1 MMTVIVKGDDVPATS
16 SRERMVRAAVELFRE
31 RGYAATSFHDV
42 IERSG
47 APRGSIY
54 HHFPEGKQQ
63 LAREAIHWYA
73 ERTIRALDR
82 AVAAGSALD
91 VLDLF
96 VAASRDSLV
105 ASDFTAGCAIAGVTL
120 DLGMAEEPIR
130 TSVAVAFVRWRDALA
145 DVFGREGAT
154 PAQARRLAHFVVAAA
169 EGALLLARAQRDA
182 QPIDDVA
189 VELRTHVRAALTR

>member
-1 MMTVIVKGDDVPATS
+1 
-16 SRERMVRAAVELFRE
+16 MVRAAVELFRE

-63 LAREAIHWYA
+63 LAREAIDWYA

-82 AVAAGSALD
+82 AVAAGSPLD
-91 VLDLF
+91 VLDIF

-105 ASDFTAGCAIAGVTL
+105 ASEFMAGCAIAGVTL

-130 TSVAVAFVRWRDALA
+130 SSVAVAFERWRDALA
-145 DVFGREGAT
+145 GVFGREGAT
-154 PAQARRLAHFVVAAA
+154 PAQARRLAHFVVAAV

-189 VELRTHVRAALTR
+189 VELRAHLRAVLGS

>member
-1 MMTVIVKGDDVPATS
+1 MPARS

-63 LAREAIHWYA
+63 LAREAIQWYA
-73 ERTIRALDR
+73 DRSLRALDR
-82 AVAAGSALD
+82 AVAAGAALEA
-91 VLDLF
+91 LDLF

-105 ASDFTAGCAIAGVTL
+105 ASDFLAGCAVAGVAL
-120 DLGMAEEPIR
+120 DLGAADEPLR
-130 TSVAVAFVRWRDALA
+130 SSVAVAFGRWRDALA

-154 PAQARRLAHFVVAAA
+154 PERARRLAHVVVAAV
-169 EGALLLARAQRDA
+169 EGALLLSRAQRDA

-189 VELRTHVRAALTR
+189 AELRAHVRAALAR